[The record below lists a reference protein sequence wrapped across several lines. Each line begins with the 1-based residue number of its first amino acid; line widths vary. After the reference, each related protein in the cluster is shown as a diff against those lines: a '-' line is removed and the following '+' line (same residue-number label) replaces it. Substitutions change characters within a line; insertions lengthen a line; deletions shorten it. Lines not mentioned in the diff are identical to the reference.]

1 LKHTKTC
8 NLLCTILAFLLLVL
22 NFLPFWSYDGMQTSI
37 QGFVWFPNNH
47 EPLTAWFA
55 GQIPDYE
62 INGVV
67 GTPILILLGTIASVV
82 VTIWKKES
90 PLAAVVPA
98 VCGILSILGYLT
110 NPILRLGNT
119 WVLHLI
125 VSILLLAAALF
136 TCFVP
141 IKNLILKKRKDKE

>member
-8 NLLCTILAFLLLVL
+8 NLICTALASLLLVL
-22 NFLPFWSYDGMQTSI
+22 NFLPFWSYDGMHTSI
-37 QGFVWFPNNH
+37 QGFVWFPNDH
-47 EPLTAWFA
+47 EPLTTWFA
-55 GQIPDYE
+55 GQIPDYG

-67 GTPILILLGTIASVV
+67 GAPILILLCTVASVV
-82 VTIWKKES
+82 VTIWKKDS
-90 PLAAVVPA
+90 SFAAVIPA
-98 VCGILSILGYLT
+98 ACGIVGIWGYLT
-110 NPILRLGNT
+110 NPILQLGTT

>member
-1 LKHTKTC
+1 
-8 NLLCTILAFLLLVL
+8 
-22 NFLPFWSYDGMQTSI
+22 
-37 QGFVWFPNNH
+37 
-47 EPLTAWFA
+47 
-55 GQIPDYE
+55 
-62 INGVV
+62 
-67 GTPILILLGTIASVV
+67 
-82 VTIWKKES
+82 
-90 PLAAVVPA
+90 VVPA